1 MTLKTG
7 STLPTEISMSHGPS
21 QSILDNLTTAVL
33 TFDGALRLTSIN
45 PAGEMLFEVS
55 SKKVVGQPLAGLL
68 PHSLRL
74 VKTLKQTLASRHPF
88 TARGVRLLLP
98 GARTITVDCTVTP
111 LPDSARG
118 DELLVELTQI
128 DRLLRLARDESML
141 DRQAANRAVMRG
153 LAHEIKNPLG
163 GLRGAA
169 QLLEQE
175 LPGKEL
181 KEYTRIIIHEADR
194 LRNLVDRMIGPH
206 RLPKH
211 EPVNVHEILE
221 HVRKLM
227 LVEVPVGLTIERS
240 YDPSLPSIL
249 GDREQLIQAVLN
261 IVRNSVQAM
270 DSNGTVRLR
279 TRVER
284 QFTVG
289 NKRHRLTLRV
299 EIEDNGP
306 GIPEALQEHI
316 FYPMVTGRADG
327 SGLGLS
333 IAQDIINR
341 HGGLIEF
348 TSRPRQT
355 IFTLYLPIDSRDG
368 GRSGPSWPSRGITPS
383 LKGRGRTASG
393 DGRDA
398 GGTTSGKKEVE
409 RRQEQPPRA
418 TPEAVAG
425 TAAKEHG
432 HD

>member
-1 MTLKTG
+1 
-7 STLPTEISMSHGPS
+7 MSHGPS
-21 QSILDNLTTAVL
+21 QRILDNLTTAVL
-33 TFDGALRLTSIN
+33 SFDGDLRLAYIN

-55 SKKVVGQPLAGLL
+55 SKKVVGQPLTALL

-74 VKTLKQTLASRHPF
+74 AKTLKQTLNSRHPF

-111 LPDSARG
+111 LPDGARG

-128 DRLLRLARDESML
+128 DRLLRLARDESRL
-141 DRQAANRAVMRG
+141 DRQAANRAVIRG

-175 LPGKEL
+175 LSGNEL

-211 EPVNVHEILE
+211 EPMNVHEVLE

-227 LVEVPVGLTIERS
+227 LVEVPVGLGIERN

-270 DSNGTVRLR
+270 DGQGVVRLR
-279 TRVER
+279 TRIER
-284 QFTVG
+284 SLTIG
-289 NKRHRLTLRV
+289 NKRHRLALRV
-299 EIEDNGP
+299 EVEDNGP
-306 GIPEALQEHI
+306 GIPETLQEHI

-327 SGLGLS
+327 TGLGLS

-355 IFTLYLPIDSRDG
+355 VFTLYLP
-368 GRSGPSWPSRGITPS
+368 
-383 LKGRGRTASG
+383 LENA
-393 DGRDA
+393 
-398 GGTTSGKKEVE
+398 
-409 RRQEQPPRA
+409 
-418 TPEAVAG
+418 
-425 TAAKEHG
+425 HG
-432 HD
+432 

>member
-7 STLPTEISMSHGPS
+7 SPLSTEISMSHGPS

-194 LRNLVDRMIGPH
+194 LRNLVDRMIGPYQ
-206 RLPKH
+206 LPKH

-270 DSNGTVRLR
+270 DSQGTVRLR

-299 EIEDNGP
+299 EIEDSGP
-306 GIPEALQEHI
+306 GIPEDLQEHI

-355 IFTLYLPIDSRDG
+355 I
-368 GRSGPSWPSRGITPS
+368 
-383 LKGRGRTASG
+383 
-393 DGRDA
+393 
-398 GGTTSGKKEVE
+398 
-409 RRQEQPPRA
+409 
-418 TPEAVAG
+418 
-425 TAAKEHG
+425 
-432 HD
+432 